1 MGYNL
6 ISCCHKHKVKMLH
19 FRKEEQKT
27 IHPFYVEHK
36 QCAKEDINN
45 VQTVIDSN
53 GEDPFWTA
61 SEKDGGYKEV

>member
-1 MGYNL
+1 
-6 ISCCHKHKVKMLH
+6 MLH